1 MEQSEKTGKIKWHP
15 GFCGGI
21 ELELK
26 DYRRIL
32 EFEPE
37 HYLSKEPLRM
47 DMLIIK
53 KKKDSKIDNPY
64 AEMFRKH
71 NVIEYKSPKDG
82 LSIDDF
88 YKAIGYACLYKGL
101 GEKVGE
107 ISEKELTI
115 SIFRHTYPREL
126 FSALK
131 SAGAE
136 IEKPHD
142 GVYRVRGIINLP
154 TQVVVTKELEKG
166 AHSALKILAGK
177 ADESEVRKF
186 VNEAGSYSTPI
197 DKHNADAVLQVSI
210 LSNEE
215 LYKRLRE
222 EEAMCVALNNLMRDE
237 LEAREARGEVK
248 GKAQGVND
256 LKEAILA
263 IKAGKKASV
272 IRKKYGDEVYEAA
285 VSLVKSLA

>member
-1 MEQSEKTGKIKWHP
+1 M
-15 GFCGGI
+15 
-21 ELELK
+21 
-26 DYRRIL
+26 
-32 EFEPE
+32 
-37 HYLSKEPLRM
+37 
-47 DMLIIK
+47 
-53 KKKDSKIDNPY
+53 
-64 AEMFRKH
+64 
-71 NVIEYKSPKDG
+71 
-82 LSIDDF
+82 
-88 YKAIGYACLYKGL
+88 
-101 GEKVGE
+101 
-107 ISEKELTI
+107 
-115 SIFRHTYPREL
+115 
-126 FSALK
+126 
-131 SAGAE
+131 
-136 IEKPHD
+136 
-142 GVYRVRGIINLP
+142 
-154 TQVVVTKELEKG
+154 TKELEKG

-186 VNEAGSYSTPI
+186 VYEAGSYSTPV

-248 GKAQGVND
+248 GKTQGVND